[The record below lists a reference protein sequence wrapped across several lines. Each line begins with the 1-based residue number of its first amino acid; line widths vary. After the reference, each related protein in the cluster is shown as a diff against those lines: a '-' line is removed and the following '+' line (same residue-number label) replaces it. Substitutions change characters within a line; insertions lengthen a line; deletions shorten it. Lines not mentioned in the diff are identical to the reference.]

1 VPIGY
6 EPKDRTLVI
15 NEVEAEAV
23 RTIYRRY
30 LELKSVD
37 ALKTELDRGG
47 FRTKL
52 RPGKSERM
60 VGGHS
65 FSRGHLYRI
74 LSNPL
79 YTGEIDHKGQ
89 RYPGQH
95 PAIIDPATWDAV
107 QEQLARNGHERLV
120 KAHMNSATP
129 REVTCTLS
137 TVTATMTSRACP
149 NWLNRF
155 CAFLSL

>member
-120 KAHMNSATP
+120 KAHTKDPSLLSGLLYDSSGERLIATHAVKQGK
-129 REVTCTLS
+129 RY
-137 TVTATMTSRACP
+137 R
-149 NWLNRF
+149 
-155 CAFLSL
+155 